1 MLKNNLKL
9 KVWWIL
15 CSWNWLKLIQTVIST
30 TSSVSSKEDGLI
42 FFVENEFTTNSK
54 KNKSLSMINV
64 IKLKKDG
71 TTENYK
77 VKYRYSKQTLTFEEN
92 IEYYHKTMVKLSP
105 WKWRN
110 CSFKKIKG
118 FLLDASEMTMIIM
131 GLKDVKQN
139 AQRRLR
145 INWMKFSKL
154 SI

>member
-1 MLKNNLKL
+1 M
-9 KVWWIL
+9 
-15 CSWNWLKLIQTVIST
+15 KLIQTVIST

-92 IEYYHKTMVKLSP
+92 IEYYHKTMVKV
-105 WKWRN
+105 
-110 CSFKKIKG
+110 KKL
-118 FLLDASEMTMIIM
+118 FLQENQRIFIGCIRDDHDNHGSE
-131 GLKDVKQN
+131 
-139 AQRRLR
+139 RR
-145 INWMKFSKL
+145 KTK
-154 SI
+154 